1 MVNTFRKNR
10 KKNFSNLSIVLK
22 YLTIV
27 SFTFCLNELYAQD
40 MISLYKDIVP
50 SAILDNPV
58 FEISI
63 NSGFIENAKIHPEL
77 IYYNIELLKNLYDK
91 KINAEEIKN
100 YTYKKQKYYLSMRN
114 IFSIDQISKLNGARI
129 NPTVS
134 EKCKAYLTEL
144 ETNSVENQDVI
155 EDIYVVDYNLIDYVV
170 FQYIIKDTSLFYDS
184 SKNYHLLRLNAQHSI
199 MNEYKEN
206 YFFSNNNPTIYS
218 DKEIEIML
226 QNWYLFADPILN
238 VDESMQL
245 YKMIEKIIEYKYSV
259 AHLPTYS
266 ISAGYCPYNY
276 SFTLTKEFPVAY
288 RVFPSYS
295 EQPTSYG
302 GPSVEFTSS
311 LPQFVGAVG
320 YRIYIKDFIDYL
332 SYINIQ
338 FMVSVSRGQS
348 EDEENILNENTT
360 STNGFN
366 VFNKERLNW
375 KNTLKAINSYTAKL
389 STPVLV
395 IGSSLFFELSLNAGL
410 LHYSSS
416 ISYDYRLDK
425 REGYSYQY
433 STVIA
438 AVYGSGTI
446 DVDENHFNFYPTLDI
461 SFETQ
466 MGIRFTASGNYN
478 YFSLFCGYSF

>member
-245 YKMIEKIIEYKYSV
+245 YKMIEKIIEYKYLV
-259 AHLPTYS
+259 VYLFIYFIIFS
-266 ISAGYCPYNY
+266 IILYNY
-276 SFTLTKEFPVAY
+276 
-288 RVFPSYS
+288 
-295 EQPTSYG
+295 
-302 GPSVEFTSS
+302 
-311 LPQFVGAVG
+311 
-320 YRIYIKDFIDYL
+320 
-332 SYINIQ
+332 
-338 FMVSVSRGQS
+338 
-348 EDEENILNENTT
+348 
-360 STNGFN
+360 
-366 VFNKERLNW
+366 
-375 KNTLKAINSYTAKL
+375 INS
-389 STPVLV
+389 ST
-395 IGSSLFFELSLNAGL
+395 
-410 LHYSSS
+410 
-416 ISYDYRLDK
+416 
-425 REGYSYQY
+425 
-433 STVIA
+433 
-438 AVYGSGTI
+438 
-446 DVDENHFNFYPTLDI
+446 FNI
-461 SFETQ
+461 E
-466 MGIRFTASGNYN
+466 
-478 YFSLFCGYSF
+478 C